1 MWSLLQLLNFLENFI
16 YLAEILFRQLHS
28 SRKQLFSING
38 IITSSFFASVSKPEA
53 LLSAA
58 KQRDI
63 KNSVTYDLDLA
74 TRRPA
79 MGKRASKLKP
89 EEVDDLK
96 AHTYCKY
103 FVCCP
108 RFFVVVLFSTQEPF
122 LVK

>member
-1 MWSLLQLLNFLENFI
+1 MEFTTAVKFSGKLHILSGDFIPSVALFKKTALFNKRDYYVIVLRVSLK
-16 YLAEILFRQLHS
+16 A
-28 SRKQLFSING
+28 G
-38 IITSSFFASVSKPEA
+38 SFTVCC
-53 LLSAA
+53 